1 MNAQEER
8 QDAPARLVW
17 DLPVR
22 LFHWCLVALVG
33 SAWASAEG
41 GWMEV
46 HFYVGYAIATLL
58 LFRIAWGLVGPRYAR
73 FRNFV
78 TGPRTVAAYVRGWLD
93 GSAREPAG
101 HTPAGGWMI
110 IALLVLLMLQVA
122 SGMLNSHDGLDA
134 GPWYWAASADLR
146 EIAEDTHETVFNV
159 LLVAAAAHI
168 VAVLL
173 YFARPGINLVAA
185 MFSGRKRTVEPGIPG
200 SRLPLALLLLAAAAA
215 GVWYLVS
222 AAPGPSLADL
232 GLY

>member
-1 MNAQEER
+1 MNTQKEL
-8 QDAPARLVW
+8 QDPPERLVW

-22 LFHWCLVALVG
+22 LFHWCLVALVAT
-33 SAWASAEG
+33 AWASAEA

-46 HFYVGYAIATLL
+46 HFYAGYAIATLL
-58 LFRIAWGLVGPRYAR
+58 LFRIAWGLLGPRYAR
-73 FRNFV
+73 FTSFV
-78 TGPRTVAAYVRGWLD
+78 TGPRKVVAYLRGWLD

-110 IALLVLLMLQVA
+110 IALLVLLLLQVA

-134 GPWYWAASADLR
+134 GPWYWAAPEGLR

-173 YFARPGINLVAA
+173 YFVRPGINLVAA
-185 MFSGRKRTVEPGIPG
+185 MFSGRKRTTEPAIPG

-222 AAPGPSLADL
+222 SAPGPSLADL

>member
-1 MNAQEER
+1 M
-8 QDAPARLVW
+8 DAEKEFADPPARLVW

-22 LFHWCLVALVG
+22 LFHWALVALVAT
-33 SAWASAEG
+33 AWASAEA

-46 HFYVGYAIATLL
+46 HFYAGYAIATLL

-73 FRNFV
+73 FASFL
-78 TGPRTVAAYVRGWLD
+78 TGPRTVLAYLRGWLD
-93 GSAREPAG
+93 GGAHEPAG

-110 IALLVLLMLQVA
+110 IVLLALLLLQVA

-146 EIAEDTHETVFNV
+146 DIAEDTHETVFNI
-159 LLVAAAAHI
+159 LLAAAAVHI

-173 YFARPGINLVAA
+173 YLVRPGINLVAA
-185 MFSGRKRTVEPGIPG
+185 MFSGRKQTREPAIPG

-222 AAPGPSLADL
+222 SAPGPSLADL

>member
-1 MNAQEER
+1 MR
-8 QDAPARLVW
+8 V
-17 DLPVR
+17 
-22 LFHWCLVALVG
+22 FHWSLVVLVAA
-33 SAWASAEG
+33 AWASAEA

-46 HFYVGYAIATLL
+46 HFYVGYTIAALL

-73 FRNFV
+73 FTDFV
-78 TGPRTVAAYVRGWLD
+78 AGPRGVVAYLRGWLD
-93 GSAREPAG
+93 GTAHEPAG

-110 IALLVLLMLQVA
+110 LALLFLLALQVA

-146 EIAEDTHETVFNV
+146 DLAEDAHETVFDI

-173 YFARPGINLVAA
+173 YLVRPGINLVAA
-185 MFSGRKRTVEPGIPG
+185 MFSGRKHTAAPAIPG

-222 AAPGPSLADL
+222 SAPGPSLGDL